1 LRRARFLTVLVLSAV
16 VLMACGGDTGVTPG
30 KKIAL
35 LLPDNTVSSKIKAF
49 FEANIKQVCA
59 DCEVLYSTAKTDA
72 EQQTQATTA
81 INAGANAIVLEPL
94 HEAAAA
100 AIVTQAK
107 AAHTPVV
114 SYDRLV
120 LNTPDLS
127 YYVSF
132 DHASAGG
139 LLATSLLTALGTK
152 ANPTVVEINGEP
164 SDPNTKSFKES
175 ALAVLKDKVK
185 LRAQY
190 DTPGGSPAT
199 AKAEMAAA
207 LVSLNYKVDGVLAGN
222 DVLAGAAIGAMKG
235 RVRPWAPVAG
245 QGAELIAIQRIV
257 AGEQALT
264 LYSST
269 KAEAE
274 AAAQVGYDLAFGIT
288 VPPSMGNGKTVN
300 NGAGDIPA
308 VLLTP
313 VVVTKVNI
321 ESTVVAD
328 GYWTPDQICSSQFVA
343 ACATA
348 GIS

>member
-1 LRRARFLTVLVLSAV
+1 MLALSAV
-16 VLMACGGDTGVTPG
+16 VMLACGGDTGVTPG
-30 KKIAL
+30 KRIAL
-35 LLPDNTVSSKIKAF
+35 LLPDTTVSNKVKAY
-49 FEANIKQVCA
+49 FEANIQQVCA
-59 DCEVLYSTAKTDA
+59 NCSVLYSAAKTDA
-72 EQQTQATTA
+72 EQQAQATTA
-81 INAGANAIVLEPL
+81 ISGGASAIVLEPL
-94 HEAAAA
+94 HDATAA

-107 AAHTPVV
+107 AANIPVV

-120 LNTPDLS
+120 LNAPDLS

-132 DHASAGG
+132 DHAAVGG
-139 LLATSLLTALGTK
+139 LLATSLLTAMGTK
-152 ANPTVVEINGEP
+152 TNPTVVEINGEP

-185 LRAQY
+185 LGAQY
-190 DTPGGSPAT
+190 DTPGGVPAT
-199 AKAEMAAA
+199 ARARMAVA
-207 LVSLNYKVDGVLAGN
+207 LASLNYKVDGVLAGN
-222 DVLAGAAIGAMKG
+222 DVLAGAAIGAMRG
-235 RVRPWAPVAG
+235 RVRPWPPVAG
-245 QGAELIAIQRIV
+245 QGAELTAIQRIV
-257 AGEQALT
+257 AGEQAMT

-274 AAAQVGYDLAFGIT
+274 AAAQVAYDLAFGIT

-328 GYWTPDQICSSQFVA
+328 GFWTPDQICSSQFVS
-343 ACATA
+343 ACAA
-348 GIS
+348 VGIS

>member
-1 LRRARFLTVLVLSAV
+1 MTALVLSAAI
-16 VLMACGGDTGVTPG
+16 LMACAGDTGVTPG

-35 LLPDNTVSSKIKAF
+35 LLPENTVANSIKTF
-49 FEANIKQVCA
+49 FEANIRQVCA
-59 DCEVLYSTAKTDA
+59 NCSVLYSTARTDA
-72 EQQTQATTA
+72 EQQAQATTA
-81 INAGANAIVLEPL
+81 ISGGASAIVLEPL
-94 HEAAAA
+94 HDAAAA

-107 AAHTPVV
+107 AANIPVV

-120 LNTPDLS
+120 LNSPDLS

-132 DHASAGG
+132 DHASVGG
-139 LLATSLLTALGTK
+139 LLATSLLTAMGTRT
-152 ANPTVVEINGEP
+152 NPTIVEINGEP

-175 ALAVLKDKVK
+175 ALAVLKGKVK
-185 LRAQY
+185 LGAQY
-190 DTPGGSPAT
+190 DTPGEVPAT

-207 LVSLNYKVDGVLAGN
+207 LVNLNYKVDGVLAGN
-222 DVLAGAAIGAMKG
+222 DGLAGAAVGAMKG
-235 RVRPWAPVAG
+235 KVRPWPPVAG
-245 QGAELIAIQRIV
+245 QGAELSAIQRIV
-257 AGEQALT
+257 AGEQAIT

-274 AAAQVGYDLAFGIT
+274 AAAQVAYDLAFGIT

-300 NGAGDIPA
+300 NGAGDISA

-313 VVVTKVNI
+313 VVVTRVNI

-328 GYWTPDQICSSQFVA
+328 GFWTADQICTSQYVS
-343 ACATA
+343 ACAAA